1 MLHQQQLCLQT
12 LDKILLVRRFLL
24 NEGVELLY
32 KVAEHQQGG
41 GKADKEDNA
50 TLLQEVRISLQ
61 FKSV

>member
-32 KVAEHQQGG
+32 KVAEQQGG

>member
-1 MLHQQQLCLQT
+1 

-24 NEGVELLY
+24 NDGVELLC
-32 KVAEHQQGG
+32 KVAEQQGG
-41 GKADKEDNA
+41 GKANKEDNA

>member
-32 KVAEHQQGG
+32 KVAVIYPVILPELTS
-41 GKADKEDNA
+41 A
-50 TLLQEVRISLQ
+50 
-61 FKSV
+61 